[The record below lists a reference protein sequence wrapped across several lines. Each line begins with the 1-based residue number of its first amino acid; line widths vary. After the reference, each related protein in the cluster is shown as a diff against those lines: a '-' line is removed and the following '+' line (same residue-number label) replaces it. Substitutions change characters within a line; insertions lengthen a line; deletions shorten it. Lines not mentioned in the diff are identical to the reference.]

1 MITKLEKEAQE
12 EATEKAYC
20 DEQMAKTEAK
30 KAELEEDM
38 DKLNSKIDKAAAKS
52 AGLKAD
58 VKELQSELAAL
69 AKEQAQMDTIRQE
82 ERANYAQAK
91 TDLEA
96 GLAGVRQALGLLREF
111 YGSSGASMIQQ
122 PAMPEKHAKAADAG
136 SSIVGILEVVEAD
149 FAKNLAV
156 ESSEED
162 DAEAAYEKKTQENKI
177 TKTMKEQDVKY
188 NTQEFQT
195 TDKNIAELSADR
207 ETTSAELSAV

>member
-69 AKEQAQMDTIRQE
+69 AKEQAEMDTIRQE

-96 GLAGVRQALGLLREF
+96 GLAGVRKALGLLREI

-149 FAKNLAV
+149 FAKNLA
-156 ESSEED
+156 
-162 DAEAAYEKKTQENKI
+162 A
-177 TKTMKEQDVKY
+177 
-188 NTQEFQT
+188 
-195 TDKNIAELSADR
+195 
-207 ETTSAELSAV
+207 